1 MFTLTLHLDGILSP
15 IVLRY
20 RTLEAATVARKEAQ
34 AGVQPVA
41 DQFGS
46 SVFFD
51 PPTLS
56 AAVVA
61 DMARDA
67 EGQIAVMA
75 VQQRAAQTAQVA
87 TGQSI
92 LTPGAANGRVWGN

>member
-1 MFTLTLHLDGILSP
+1 MFTLTLHLDNILSP

-20 RTLEAATVARKEAQ
+20 RTLDAAVVARKEAQ
-34 AGVQPVA
+34 TGVQPVS

-51 PPTLS
+51 PPILC

-67 EGQIAVMA
+67 EGQVAVMA
-75 VQQRAAQTAQVA
+75 VQHRAAQTAQVS
-87 TGQSI
+87 TGQTI
-92 LTPGAANGRVWGN
+92 IPPGGMNGRSWGN